1 MLLELMSFLLC
12 QVKAFLNQRLIELRN
27 EDTLSLQHHVQA
39 VSPMVL
45 QQYSPET
52 IEPMVVDI
60 SMAISL
66 LTNKKSRDLIM
77 ILNSKRCVRIKNL
90 CQGIT
95 VSTTASDICICLSN
109 RFLDR
114 LVSELEEKK
123 HREVKLRESLK
134 DVGRRRMELQN
145 SLSAIWPKQ
154 VTSCS

>member
-1 MLLELMSFLLC
+1 MILFPIMC

-39 VSPMVL
+39 VAPMVL

-77 ILNSKRCVRIKNL
+77 ILNSKRCFRI
-90 CQGIT
+90 
-95 VSTTASDICICLSN
+95 
-109 RFLDR
+109 
-114 LVSELEEKK
+114 
-123 HREVKLRESLK
+123 
-134 DVGRRRMELQN
+134 
-145 SLSAIWPKQ
+145 
-154 VTSCS
+154 

>member
-1 MLLELMSFLLC
+1 MWFLLC

-39 VSPMVL
+39 VAPMVL

-90 CQGIT
+90 CQGIY
-95 VSTTASDICICLSN
+95 
-109 RFLDR
+109 
-114 LVSELEEKK
+114 SEY
-123 HREVKLRESLK
+123 HSF
-134 DVGRRRMELQN
+134 
-145 SLSAIWPKQ
+145 
-154 VTSCS
+154 